1 MCGIVGS
8 SKSGDDQVRQALDV
22 IAHRGPDQFGYSDLG
37 PTLGHRRLSI
47 IDLSEG
53 GKQPMSSSS
62 GRTTIVFN
70 GEIYNYQQL
79 KAELVTQGIL
89 FANETDTEVIVAGY
103 EAEGIDFFNKLRG
116 MWAFAIWDSRS
127 NELILSR
134 DQFGIK
140 PLYYTTQGGDLYFA
154 SELKTFSH
162 FPVSLRPNTESYF
175 TFFNLGYFCAPNTQY
190 ESVYAL
196 EPGQILTYSLRDKRT
211 KFSSLRKE
219 EREVGELIQDTEQA
233 TAELDAVLRE
243 SLEAHY
249 IADVPVGLLFSGGGD
264 SSLLAAL
271 SCAIGKDPLAFHLAI
286 EGSVDTE
293 YARKVGRVLG
303 VKAEFIDMTNQE
315 LSAQYEKVWSIVD
328 APIGDLSI
336 IPTSLIYQKIK
347 GKSKVILSGEGG
359 DEWFGGYHRHHNLA
373 QKDGVRLRN
382 VPLSWFYALYGT
394 SKFDLKYRNP
404 IVSRLRDCYL
414 RYGTNDAI
422 GQYLRETK
430 EVNYPFNDQKMR
442 AVLYDVWQNHR
453 DIPPSLLFDEKLYLT
468 NDLLYKNDM
477 ASMASSV
484 EARVPL
490 VDKRVSSFVHDRL
503 SPELRLS
510 PQYRGKYLLKKV
522 LERYL
527 PEDLVYRRKSG
538 FSFSFTRYNVP
549 AFKADLEKAL
559 QFHSTHA
566 EEFGIQDRDKE
577 LFSSRHA
584 DVLTTKYPRFAFGLV
599 SNWKIWNE
607 KL

>member
-1 MCGIVGS
+1 MRCMAMI
-8 SKSGDDQVRQALDV
+8 
-22 IAHRGPDQFGYSDLG
+22 H
-37 PTLGHRRLSI
+37 
-47 IDLSEG
+47 
-53 GKQPMSSSS
+53 
-62 GRTTIVFN
+62 
-70 GEIYNYQQL
+70 
-79 KAELVTQGIL
+79 
-89 FANETDTEVIVAGY
+89 
-103 EAEGIDFFNKLRG
+103 
-116 MWAFAIWDSRS
+116 
-127 NELILSR
+127 
-134 DQFGIK
+134 
-140 PLYYTTQGGDLYFA
+140 
-154 SELKTFSH
+154 
-162 FPVSLRPNTESYF
+162 
-175 TFFNLGYFCAPNTQY
+175 
-190 ESVYAL
+190 SV
-196 EPGQILTYSLRDKRT
+196 
-211 KFSSLRKE
+211 
-219 EREVGELIQDTEQA
+219 
-233 TAELDAVLRE
+233 
-243 SLEAHY
+243 
-249 IADVPVGLLFSGGGD
+249 
-264 SSLLAAL
+264 
-271 SCAIGKDPLAFHLAI
+271 
-286 EGSVDTE
+286 
-293 YARKVGRVLG
+293 
-303 VKAEFIDMTNQE
+303 
-315 LSAQYEKVWSIVD
+315 
-328 APIGDLSI
+328 
-336 IPTSLIYQKIK
+336 
-347 GKSKVILSGEGG
+347 
-359 DEWFGGYHRHHNLA
+359 
-373 QKDGVRLRN
+373 
-382 VPLSWFYALYGT
+382 
-394 SKFDLKYRNP
+394 LKYRNP
-404 IVSRLRDCYL
+404 VISRLRDSYL